1 MKYVFDIDN
10 TILST
15 KGNDYQNSV
24 PIQHRI
30 NYVNKLYNED
40 NYIVLYTGR
49 GTRSGVNYED
59 LTRMQ
64 MEKYGVKYHELI
76 MGKMDYDYFVDDKAV
91 SLKELDSIISL
102 NKSSSNYKSSFD
114 SGYNFDDYKRFQS
127 LKSIKYKSVLDIGS
141 GPCMLL
147 RWLKNNQIKASYEAM
162 DIREDALSECDCQTH
177 NNIDMTKKYDLVCL
191 FGVSDY
197 FKTNEDEKKEE
208 FLNLLTNAVKK
219 SKKYVIYSLMR
230 KDNILN
236 KLVKYSLDEAKS
248 VAAKA
253 GLEITEI
260 DLDSEPTEYIIT
272 CTINKEKNVK
282 KTKKTDSKPRS
293 SKGKK
298 KSNDSHSVI

>member
-40 NYIVLYTGR
+40 HYIVLYTGR

-76 MGKMDYDYFVDDKAV
+76 MGKMDYDYFVDDKAI
-91 SLKELDSIISL
+91 SLKELDSIINL

-114 SGYNFDDYKRFQS
+114 SGYNFDDYKRFES

-177 NNIDMTKKYDLVCL
+177 NSIDMNKKYDLVCL

-197 FKTNEDEKKEE
+197 SKTNEDEKKEE
-208 FLNLLTNAVKK
+208 FLNLLIEAVKK
-219 SKKYVIYSLMR
+219 SKKYVVYSLMR
-230 KDNILN
+230 KDNIVN
-236 KLVKYSLDEAKS
+236 KLVKYSLDEARS
-248 VAAKA
+248 VASKS
-253 GLEITEI
+253 GLEIIDI
-260 DLDSEPTEYIIT
+260 DLDSEPTEYIIK
-272 CTINKEKNVK
+272 CAISKEKNVK
-282 KTKKTDSKPRS
+282 KTKKPNSKPKAAKS
-293 SKGKK
+293 KK
-298 KSNDSHSVI
+298 KSNDSHSVL